1 MLLRKGRGS
10 DHARAAGEKPTA
22 VDLFCGAGG
31 MSLGFRQAGFRVVAA
46 IDADP
51 LNVRTHAKNLP
62 ETLCWEADL
71 GSLTG
76 RAILRRCG
84 LKAGAVDAVFG
95 GPPCQGFSEIG
106 PRKKR
111 DERNRL
117 LLRFATLV
125 TELRPRY
132 FVLENVRGLFF
143 GRHGFLLQRFFQTV
157 QERGYEVV
165 TPMQL
170 LDASDFG
177 VPQKRR
183 RAFVLGYQRH
193 LTPPQYPSKA
203 LVRPPTVAE
212 AIGDL
217 PNVDDFESLLT
228 TDVYVADLGNPSPF
242 AAELR
247 RPRTPASASAK
258 PGLTG
263 CQRTQHTAAVLRRFA
278 RTPPGQY
285 EKRSRCYRLS
295 NSGLAYTLR
304 AGSGPEAGSF
314 TAARP
319 IHPEYARY
327 ITVRE
332 AARLHS
338 FPDWFTFEPAKWH
351 ALRQIGNSVPPLLAQ
366 SVAGEILRAILV
378 STTLDVADR
387 SA

>member
-1 MLLRKGRGS
+1 
-10 DHARAAGEKPTA
+10 
-22 VDLFCGAGG
+22 
-31 MSLGFRQAGFRVVAA
+31 MSLGFAQAGFRVVGA

-71 GSLTG
+71 LALTG
-76 RAILRRCG
+76 RTILRRCG
-84 LKAGAVDAVFG
+84 LKAGELDAVFG

-106 PRKKR
+106 PRRKR

-143 GRHGFLLQRFFQTV
+143 GRHGSLLQRFLHTV
-157 QERGYEVV
+157 REGGYEVV
-165 TPMQL
+165 SPTRL

-183 RAFVLGYQRH
+183 RAFVLGYRRG
-193 LTPPQYPSKA
+193 LRPPHYPSKA
-203 LVRPPTVAE
+203 LVRTPTVAE

-217 PNVDDFESLLT
+217 PNVDDFESLLAG
-228 TDVYVADLGNPSPF
+228 DVYFGDRGNPSAY

-247 RPRTPASASAK
+247 RPRTTATTNATP

-263 CQRTQHTAAVLRRFA
+263 CQRTQHTAAVLRRFQ
-278 RTPPGQY
+278 RTRPGRY

-319 IHPEYARY
+319 IHPEWPRY

-338 FPDWFTFEPAKWH
+338 FPDWFTFERAKWH

-366 SVAGEILRAILV
+366 AVASEIRRAILESETPV
-378 STTLDVADR
+378 LADR